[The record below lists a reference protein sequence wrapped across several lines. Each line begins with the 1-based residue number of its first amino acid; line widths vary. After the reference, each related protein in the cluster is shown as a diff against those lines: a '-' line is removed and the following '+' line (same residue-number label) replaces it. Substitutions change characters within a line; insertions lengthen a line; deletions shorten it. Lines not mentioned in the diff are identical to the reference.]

1 MKKPLEQLSLENET
15 FFKSLLKKSTKL
27 YLTKSNRIRKK
38 LNPKDSYQK
47 EILEICLNLH
57 SNINTLNL
65 SRLFLEENKLFLNK
79 SSQSLISKSAFFRYH
94 IECFF
99 IRITSY
105 KDLIFKLI
113 NKTYEFKI
121 NENIGLEGK
130 VRKEVQK
137 QNIEEIEELLAG
149 LDIIMERIKPIRN
162 ELAHGD
168 YYNDIDLTLIQSM
181 ETTHRNEDKE
191 YEDSIKR
198 LLFNKSVSM
207 YGFEL
212 MLVTYLKLLYKNL
225 LPKRREIEKIK
236 TTAKNN

>member
-15 FFKSLLKKSTKL
+15 FFKSLLKKSIKL

-65 SRLFLEENKLFLNK
+65 SRLFLEENKLFLNE
-79 SSQSLISKSAFFRYH
+79 SSQSLISKSTFFRYH

-137 QNIEEIEELLAG
+137 QNIEEIEELLVG

-198 LLFNKSVSM
+198 LLFNNSVSM

-212 MLVTYLKLLYKNL
+212 MLVTYLKLLYKKL

-236 TTAKNN
+236 TTANNN